1 MGTENQ
7 NKGTKIRVVE
17 YKDRITVTNY
27 NDQRL
32 PNNTILWSDEAE
44 GVRNYFQKKQDMEL
58 GRWRDPKNPDMVCYP
73 IANKMLVDLHV
84 LNERTGESFYYARDS
99 VIDQTFYEAF
109 ETAVRYY
116 ASHPIK
122 RSWEGAKE
130 GEYWLVT
137 WSHSSEPEPCIVVS
151 IYGDLFFKSIT
162 ECREL
167 SSRYIEHAQK
177 LIVEED

>member
-1 MGTENQ
+1 METENQ

-17 YKDRITVTNY
+17 YKDRITVTSY

-44 GVRNYFQKKQDMEL
+44 GVRNYFQQKRDREL

-73 IANKMLVDLHV
+73 IANRRLVDLHV
-84 LNERTGESFYYARDS
+84 LNERTGESSYYARDS

-116 ASHPIK
+116 ASHPIIHP
-122 RSWEGAKE
+122 WEGAKE
-130 GEYWLVT
+130 GEYWLVA
-137 WSHSSEPEPCIVVS
+137 WSHLPEPEPCIVVS
-151 IYGDLFFKSIT
+151 VQGDLFFKGIADCWGISSI
-162 ECREL
+162 
-167 SSRYIEHAQK
+167 YIKHAQK
-177 LIVEED
+177 LVVEED

>member
-1 MGTENQ
+1 METENH

-17 YKDRITVTNY
+17 YKDRITVTSY

-58 GRWRDPKNPDMVCYP
+58 GRWRDPENPDMVCYP
-73 IANKMLVDLHV
+73 LDDRALVDLRV
-84 LNERTGESFYYARDS
+84 LDERTGESFYYARDI
-99 VIDQTFYEAF
+99 VIYQTFYEAF

-116 ASHPIK
+116 ASDPIK

-137 WSHSSEPEPCIVVS
+137 WSHSPTPEPCVVVRVENK
-151 IYGDLFFKSIT
+151 LFFKGVT
-162 ECREL
+162 QFRAL
-167 SSRYIEHAQK
+167 SSRNIEHAQR
-177 LIVEED
+177 LVVEED